1 MFTFVYE
8 TITINCIISADNV
21 HIMDSYKVR
30 KTSDMKAILEI
41 IREEATNRG
50 FTYKRSVSSWLREWK
65 AHNLLS
71 DKDIEFSRTSSVDV
85 NEGETFFR
93 RLAYFI
99 LSLFYKG

>member
-8 TITINCIISADNV
+8 NMTINCTISADNV

-30 KTSDMKAILEI
+30 KSSDMKAIIEI
-41 IREEATNRG
+41 IREEAANRG
-50 FTYKRSVSSWLREWK
+50 FTYKRSTASWVAEWK

-85 NEGETFFR
+85 NVTGSKHC
-93 RLAYFI
+93 
-99 LSLFYKG
+99 SLNRMVLFLFTKD

>member
-8 TITINCIISADNV
+8 NITINCIISADNV

-30 KTSDMKAILEI
+30 KSSDMKAIIEI
-41 IREEATNRG
+41 IREEAANRG
-50 FTYKRSVSSWLREWK
+50 FTYKRSTASWVAEWK

-71 DKDIEFSRTSSVDV
+71 NKDIEFSRTSSVDV